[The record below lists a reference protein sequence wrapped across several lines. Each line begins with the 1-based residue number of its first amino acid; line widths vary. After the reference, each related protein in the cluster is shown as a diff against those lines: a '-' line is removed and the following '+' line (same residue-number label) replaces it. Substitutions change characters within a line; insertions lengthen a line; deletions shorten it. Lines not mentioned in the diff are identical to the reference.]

1 VTLHTW
7 QATHEHTHKPEGER
21 REIMNV
27 KDNYK
32 KNKGNNYSHDSE
44 YAEKVLDQNVK
55 HPSGKNPW
63 RTGNK

>member
-1 VTLHTW
+1 
-7 QATHEHTHKPEGER
+7 
-21 REIMNV
+21 MNV